1 MQMALRPLAQIY
13 NYVRPQP
20 NHHNGQLQEGSF
32 FQYNMILPLKI
43 ILSEIQKEVSFRR
56 VLLYS
61 NTT

>member
-43 ILSEIQKEVSFRR
+43 ILSEIQKEVEG
-56 VLLYS
+56 
-61 NTT
+61 